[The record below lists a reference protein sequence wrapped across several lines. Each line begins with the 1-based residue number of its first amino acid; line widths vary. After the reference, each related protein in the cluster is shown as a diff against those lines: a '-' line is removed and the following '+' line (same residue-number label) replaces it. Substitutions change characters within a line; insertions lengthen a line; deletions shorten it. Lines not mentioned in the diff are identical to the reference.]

1 MNDDIVTQALNEVK
15 NGLLIIKLKNK
26 QKIQGNL
33 LGFDQFMNLYL
44 ENVKDIT
51 SETDTKSIGTI
62 MLRGDNILIIAI
74 NKI

>member
-1 MNDDIVTQALNEVK
+1 MNDDIVTQALKGVK
-15 NGLLIIKLKNK
+15 NGLLIVKLKNK

-74 NKI
+74 NKN

>member
-1 MNDDIVTQALNEVK
+1 MNDDIVTQALKGVK
-15 NGLLIIKLKNK
+15 NGLLVVKLKNK

-74 NKI
+74 DKN

>member
-1 MNDDIVTQALNEVK
+1 MNDDIVTHALKEVK
-15 NGLLIIKLKNK
+15 NGLLVIKLKNK

-74 NKI
+74 DKN